1 MKKHNKNDLMAIL
14 QVFGTLWQ
22 VDCQRLFQNGTFQRV
37 VWRGFS
43 QSVISS
49 GIHQLWPS
57 SFFSKC
63 LKFDVNSRNGTEN
76 WEKLIQFQD
85 NWIWFWS
92 AKFSQSSTGYLRLA
106 VYVLTNTF
114 FKSTC
119 LRMIKDMIKALSWRF
134 RKYLGR
140 FHKFTLKAFSE
151 TALFRECSNQL
162 FHNL

>member
-37 VWRGFS
+37 VWGGFS

-63 LKFDVNSRNGTEN
+63 LKFDVDSRNGTEN
-76 WEKLIQFQD
+76 WEKLIQFQE

-92 AKFSQSSTGYLRLA
+92 GKFSQSSTGYLRLA
-106 VYVLTNTF
+106 VYVLTNTLKISPITRGDIF
-114 FKSTC
+114 QINLPQNDKRHDKS
-119 LRMIKDMIKALSWRF
+119 ALMEIPEVFGKLSHADCQSRF
-134 RKYLGR
+134 RNGG
-140 FHKFTLKAFSE
+140 F
-151 TALFRECSNQL
+151 
-162 FHNL
+162 